1 MKKLN
6 NFVSTMLPLPM
17 SNIDTDQI
25 MPKQFLKR
33 VERSGYGQY
42 LFHDW
47 KKEEGF
53 PLNNPAYSEA
63 KVLLAGTNFGT
74 GSSREHAPWGL
85 QDWGFDAIISS
96 KFADIFKLNS
106 INIGLV
112 PIETTEEN
120 MDILF
125 DKVNLNSNVEINISI
140 NEKKVTCEELEF
152 EFVIDNFSQNRIL
165 NGIDK
170 IDISLDYSNMI
181 EEFKENRSP
190 WMPRLTD

>member
-6 NFVSTMLPLPM
+6 NFLSTMLPLPM

-53 PLNNPAYSEA
+53 PLNNPAYSNA

-125 DKVNLNSNVEINISI
+125 DKVNSNSKVEINISI
-140 NEKKVTCEELEF
+140 NEKKVICEELEF

-165 NGIDK
+165 NGSDK

-181 EEFKENRSP
+181 EEFKENRST
-190 WMPRLTD
+190 WMPKLTD

>member
-6 NFVSTMLPLPM
+6 NFTSTMLPLKM

-47 KKEEGF
+47 KKEKEF
-53 PLNNPAYSEA
+53 PLNNKIYSKA
-63 KVLLAGTNFGT
+63 KVLIAGTNFGT

-112 PIETTEEN
+112 PIETTEEI
-120 MDILF
+120 MSQLF
-125 DKVNLNSNVEINISI
+125 SKVNSNPNTEIKVSI
-140 NEKKVTCEELEF
+140 NDKLVICEELEF
-152 EFVIDNFSQNRIL
+152 NFEIDDFSQNRIL

-170 IDISLDYSNMI
+170 IDISLEYSEMI
-181 EEFKENRSP
+181 DTFKNNRSSWLP
-190 WMPRLTD
+190 KLSD

>member
-53 PLNNPAYSEA
+53 PLNNPAYSNA

-152 EFVIDNFSQNRIL
+152 DFVIDNFSQKRIL

-181 EEFKENRSP
+181 EEFKENRST
-190 WMPRLTD
+190 WMPKLTD

>member
-42 LFHDW
+42 LLHDW

-53 PLNNPAYSEA
+53 PLNNPAYSNA

-152 EFVIDNFSQNRIL
+152 DFVIDNFSQNRIL

-181 EEFKENRSP
+181 EEFKENRST
-190 WMPRLTD
+190 WMPKLTD

>member
-6 NFVSTMLPLPM
+6 NFLSTMLPLPM

-53 PLNNPAYSEA
+53 PLNNPAYSNA

-152 EFVIDNFSQNRIL
+152 DFVIDNFSQNRIL

-181 EEFKENRSP
+181 EEFKENRST
-190 WMPRLTD
+190 WMPKLTD

>member
-53 PLNNPAYSEA
+53 PLNNPAYSNA

-125 DKVNLNSNVEINISI
+125 DKVKLNSNVEINISI

-152 EFVIDNFSQNRIL
+152 DFVIDNFSQNRIL

-181 EEFKENRSP
+181 EEFKENRST
-190 WMPRLTD
+190 WMPKLTD

>member
-53 PLNNPAYSEA
+53 PLNNPAYSNA

-152 EFVIDNFSQNRIL
+152 DFVIDNFSQNRIL

-181 EEFKENRSP
+181 EEFKDNRST
-190 WMPRLTD
+190 WMPKLTD

>member
-6 NFVSTMLPLPM
+6 NFLSTMLPLPM

-53 PLNNPAYSEA
+53 PLNNPAYSNA

-140 NEKKVTCEELEF
+140 NEKKVICEELEF

-181 EEFKENRSP
+181 EEFKENRST
-190 WMPRLTD
+190 WMPKLTD

>member
-53 PLNNPAYSEA
+53 PLNNPAYSNA

-152 EFVIDNFSQNRIL
+152 DFVIDNFSQNRIL

-181 EEFKENRSP
+181 EEFKENRSK
-190 WMPRLTD
+190 WMPKLTD

>member
-53 PLNNPAYSEA
+53 PLNNPAYSKA

-125 DKVNLNSNVEINISI
+125 DKVNSNPNVEINISI

>member
-53 PLNNPAYSEA
+53 PLNNPAYSNA

-125 DKVNLNSNVEINISI
+125 DKVNSNPNVEINISI
-140 NEKKVTCEELEF
+140 NEKTVTCEELEF

-181 EEFKENRSP
+181 EEFKENRST
-190 WMPRLTD
+190 WMPKLTD

>member
-53 PLNNPAYSEA
+53 PLNNPAYSNA

-125 DKVNLNSNVEINISI
+125 DKVNSNPNVEINISI

-152 EFVIDNFSQNRIL
+152 DFVIDNFSQNRIL

-181 EEFKENRSP
+181 EEFKENRST
-190 WMPRLTD
+190 WMPKLTD

>member
-6 NFVSTMLPLPM
+6 NFLSTMLPLPM

-53 PLNNPAYSEA
+53 PLNNPAYSNA

-125 DKVNLNSNVEINISI
+125 DKVNANSKVEINISI
-140 NEKKVTCEELEF
+140 NEKKVICEELEF

-181 EEFKENRSP
+181 EEFKENRST
-190 WMPRLTD
+190 WMPKLTD

>member
-53 PLNNPAYSEA
+53 PLNNPAYSNA

>member
-6 NFVSTMLPLPM
+6 NFLSTMLPLPM

-53 PLNNPAYSEA
+53 PLNNPAYSSA

-125 DKVNLNSNVEINISI
+125 DKVNSNSKVEINISI
-140 NEKKVTCEELEF
+140 NEKKVICEELEF

-181 EEFKENRSP
+181 EEFKENRST

>member
-53 PLNNPAYSEA
+53 PLNNPAYSKA

-125 DKVNLNSNVEINISI
+125 DKVNSNPNVEINISI
-140 NEKKVTCEELEF
+140 NEKTVTCEELEF

>member
-6 NFVSTMLPLPM
+6 NFNSTMLPLKM

-47 KKEEGF
+47 KKEEEF
-53 PLNNPAYSEA
+53 PLNDEAYKNA
-63 KVLLAGTNFGT
+63 KVLIAGTNFGT

-112 PIETTEEN
+112 PIETTEEI
-120 MDILF
+120 MSQLF
-125 DKVNLNSNVEINISI
+125 SKVNSNPNTEIKVSI
-140 NEKKVTCEELEF
+140 NDKLVICEELEF
-152 EFVIDNFSQNRIL
+152 NFEIDDFSQNRIL

-170 IDISLDYSNMI
+170 IDISLEYSEMI
-181 EEFKENRSP
+181 DTFKNNRSSWLP
-190 WMPRLTD
+190 KLSD

>member
-6 NFVSTMLPLPM
+6 NFLSTMLPLPM

-53 PLNNPAYSEA
+53 PLNNPAYSNA

-181 EEFKENRSP
+181 EEFKENRST

>member
-53 PLNNPAYSEA
+53 PLNNPAYSKS

-125 DKVNLNSNVEINISI
+125 DKVNSNPNVEINISI

>member
-53 PLNNPAYSEA
+53 PLNNPDYSNA
-63 KVLLAGTNFGT
+63 KVLLA
-74 GSSREHAPWGL
+74 
-85 QDWGFDAIISS
+85 
-96 KFADIFKLNS
+96 
-106 INIGLV
+106 
-112 PIETTEEN
+112 
-120 MDILF
+120 
-125 DKVNLNSNVEINISI
+125 
-140 NEKKVTCEELEF
+140 
-152 EFVIDNFSQNRIL
+152 
-165 NGIDK
+165 
-170 IDISLDYSNMI
+170 
-181 EEFKENRSP
+181 
-190 WMPRLTD
+190 

>member
-6 NFVSTMLPLPM
+6 NFLSTMLPLPM

-53 PLNNPAYSEA
+53 PLNNPAYSNA

-120 MDILF
+120 MDIVF
-125 DKVNLNSNVEINISI
+125 DKVNSNSKVEINISI
-140 NEKKVTCEELEF
+140 NEKKVICEELEF

-181 EEFKENRSP
+181 EEFKENRST
-190 WMPRLTD
+190 WMPKLTD

>member
-53 PLNNPAYSEA
+53 PLNNPAYSNA

-125 DKVNLNSNVEINISI
+125 DKVNSNPNVEINISI
-140 NEKKVTCEELEF
+140 NEKTVTCEELEF
-152 EFVIDNFSQNRIL
+152 EFAIDNFSQNRIL

-181 EEFKENRSP
+181 EEFKENRST
-190 WMPRLTD
+190 WMPKLTD

>member
-125 DKVNLNSNVEINISI
+125 DKVNSNPNVEINISI
-140 NEKKVTCEELEF
+140 NQKTVTCEELEF

>member
-6 NFVSTMLPLPM
+6 NFVSTILPLPM

-53 PLNNPAYSEA
+53 PLNNPAYSNA

-74 GSSREHAPWGL
+74 GSSREHAPLGL

-96 KFADIFKLNS
+96 KFSDIFKLNS

-112 PIETTEEN
+112 PI
-120 MDILF
+120 
-125 DKVNLNSNVEINISI
+125 
-140 NEKKVTCEELEF
+140 
-152 EFVIDNFSQNRIL
+152 
-165 NGIDK
+165 
-170 IDISLDYSNMI
+170 
-181 EEFKENRSP
+181 
-190 WMPRLTD
+190 

>member
-53 PLNNPAYSEA
+53 PLNNPAYSKA

-152 EFVIDNFSQNRIL
+152 DFVIDNFSQNRIL

-181 EEFKENRSP
+181 EEFKDNRST
-190 WMPRLTD
+190 WMPKLTD

>member
-53 PLNNPAYSEA
+53 PLNNPAYSNA

-181 EEFKENRSP
+181 EEFKENRST
-190 WMPRLTD
+190 WMPKLTD

>member
-53 PLNNPAYSEA
+53 PLNNPAYSNA

-85 QDWGFDAIISS
+85 QDWCFDAIISS

-152 EFVIDNFSQNRIL
+152 DFVIDNFSQNRIL

-181 EEFKENRSP
+181 EEFKENRST
-190 WMPRLTD
+190 WMPKLTD

>member
-1 MKKLN
+1 
-6 NFVSTMLPLPM
+6 
-17 SNIDTDQI
+17 
-25 MPKQFLKR
+25 
-33 VERSGYGQY
+33 
-42 LFHDW
+42 
-47 KKEEGF
+47 
-53 PLNNPAYSEA
+53 
-63 KVLLAGTNFGT
+63 VLLAGTNFGT

-152 EFVIDNFSQNRIL
+152 DFVIDNFSQNRIL

-181 EEFKENRSP
+181 EEFKENRST
-190 WMPRLTD
+190 WMPKLTD

>member
-53 PLNNPAYSEA
+53 PLNNPAYSNA

-125 DKVNLNSNVEINISI
+125 DKVNSNPNVEINISI
-140 NEKKVTCEELEF
+140 NEKTVTCEELEF
-152 EFVIDNFSQNRIL
+152 EFVIENFSQNRIL
-165 NGIDK
+165 NGIDQ

-181 EEFKENRSP
+181 EEFKENRST
-190 WMPRLTD
+190 WMPKLTD